1 MADDALERW
10 LPEPKFARTP
20 LQLGALAPGAVMIT
34 LVVAFFALAARTL
47 FPVAIL
53 AFGVLLWLM
62 LRGPTSRRSR
72 LLTQGVAFELTS
84 ERVRVRL
91 GDASR
96 ELPLSNIGDIT
107 VIRASRK
114 SDVGHV
120 LIHRRGADLGEP
132 AIPTGRRVSSGTVGL
147 VTWTNVEFVEP
158 AEQLFEGTLTFWFVA
173 HPDKVRARLMAAVEG
188 VSPCSRGPH
197 R

>member
-10 LPEPKFARTP
+10 LPEPKFARSP

-34 LVVAFFALAARTL
+34 VLFVFFAVAARPL
-47 FPVAIL
+47 FPFAML
-53 AFGVLLWLM
+53 AFGLLMWLM
-62 LRGPTSRRSR
+62 FRDPSSRRSR
-72 LLTQGVAFELTS
+72 LLTHGVSFELTT
-84 ERVRVRL
+84 ERVRVRI
-91 GDASR
+91 GDTCR
-96 ELPLSNIGDIT
+96 ELPLSNIGDVT
-107 VIRASRK
+107 VVRASRE

-120 LIHRRGADLGEP
+120 VIHRRDAELGEP
-132 AIPTGRRVSSGTVGL
+132 SIPTGRRVSGGSVGL

-158 AEQLFEGTLTFWFVA
+158 AEQLFEGALTFWFVA
-173 HPDKVRARLMAAVEG
+173 HPDRIRARLLAAVEG

>member
-34 LVVAFFALAARTL
+34 VMIALFALSARTL
-47 FPVAIL
+47 FPLAIL
-53 AFGVLLWLM
+53 AFGILM
-62 LRGPTSRRSR
+62 WVMFRGPSSRRSR
-72 LLTQGVAFELTS
+72 LLTHGVSFELTT

-91 GDASR
+91 GDTCR
-96 ELPLSNIGDIT
+96 ELPLSNIGDVT
-107 VIRASRK
+107 VVRTSRK

-120 LIHRRGADLGEP
+120 VIHRRGAKVGEP
-132 AIPTGRRVSSGTVGL
+132 SIPTGRRVSGGSVGL

-158 AEQLFEGTLTFWFVA
+158 AEQLFEGALTFWFVA
-173 HPDKVRARLMAAVEG
+173 HPDRIRARLLAAVEG